1 LNDLSECY
9 CISFLCVSVI
19 VIAMV
24 KPTSA
29 TAIALEANVICV
41 ITAAVAAAAAAVVVV
56 LLRI

>member
-1 LNDLSECY
+1 
-9 CISFLCVSVI
+9 
-19 VIAMV
+19 MV